1 MTIAENNHQLSKLNM
16 IKEEEKNHLDTFL
29 QKEIPLKQLFKKLD
43 KVDILSNSLKN
54 LRMVMMQV

>member
-43 KVDILSNSLKN
+43 KIDILSNSLKN

>member
-43 KVDILSNSLKN
+43 KIDILSNSLKN
-54 LRMVMMQV
+54 LRMVMIKV